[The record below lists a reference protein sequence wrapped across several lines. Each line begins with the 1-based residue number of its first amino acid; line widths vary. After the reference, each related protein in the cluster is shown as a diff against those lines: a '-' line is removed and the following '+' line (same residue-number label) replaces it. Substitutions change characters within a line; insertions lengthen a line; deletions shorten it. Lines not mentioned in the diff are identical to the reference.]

1 MRTFF
6 LLYVVP
12 CNALYVIVSVAWQS
26 PGRES
31 LLLTQRCMPSASD
44 VAYAA
49 MLLSQRCVPSARY
62 VQNTL

>member
-6 LLYVVP
+6 IPEMQLFAWAPCCLTAKAMLPDGAMLL
-12 CNALYVIVSVAWQS
+12 
-26 PGRES
+26 R
-31 LLLTQRCMPSASD
+31 SD